1 MTSPDEQINPI
12 EKFGYLLTYR
22 RWFFTSFLLL
32 TALASVAIAFIIV
45 EIVTSSLVFYTGIA
59 IKALVVIGGIMI
71 LLSLWGASTEL
82 RISRQRKLIHL
93 SEDDKEFLDDFV
105 RRQEEARIRAKVA
118 LKNQRRP

>member
-32 TALASVAIAFIIV
+32 TALASVAIAFIII

>member
-59 IKALVVIGGIMI
+59 IKALVVIGGIMV

>member
-22 RWFFTSFLLL
+22 RWFFTSFLLI

-45 EIVTSSLVFYTGIA
+45 EIATSSLVFYTGIA
-59 IKALVVIGGIMI
+59 IKALVVISGIMV
-71 LLSLWGASTEL
+71 LLSLWGVSTEL

-93 SEDDKEFLDDFV
+93 SEDDKAFLDDFV
-105 RRQEEARIRAKVA
+105 RHQEEARIRAKVA

>member
-93 SEDDKEFLDDFV
+93 SEDDKDFLDDFV
-105 RRQEEARIRAKVA
+105 RRQEEARIRANVA